1 MAELYPEY
9 AYKGAA
15 IGDLKFRNNVILASD
30 VRGKLERSEKTE
42 CYTTIARFTEDY
54 LKHRNEAGTVE
65 GYVGTCYV
73 ETFWFDVDDEN
84 LENSLIGTFNLL
96 MTLENSFGVDR
107 ADIRVFFSGKKGFH
121 VGIPTTTFSAVP
133 SPQLPRALKHMA
145 QRIAAQAGVTIDQS
159 IYRTNSLLRLSN
171 TVNAKSGLFKIPLP
185 LDGFEELTIDAILE
199 MAVTPK
205 PPFMRLGAGAPNEQ
219 LSRLY
224 QKGLEEA
231 QSGESRRLEIPVLNN
246 RESEMPRFDKV
257 CMFRM
262 LKGVPSGHRNEV
274 CLRLADHFRKKGF
287 PLSVTTAALLQW
299 NRLNEA
305 ALDEVDI
312 QDVVNRVYDSDY
324 DFGCNDPILDRYCH
338 KECHLYDKKYPDGDD
353 LAVNILTVEEARAR
367 YQAYIRDRD
376 KAKVSWGIDYLDE
389 KTRMI
394 APGQVACIMAR
405 AGVGKTAL
413 VINCIRK
420 NSEAKVPSLFCSL
433 EQLAEEIWER
443 MAQNACEQ
451 VGTAIEEAFYSH
463 ECDDLITH
471 YAAKTAAAFE
481 HALICD
487 KDRLTVG
494 QLMDYVRAAESK
506 IGQKVRLLVVDY
518 LGRMRGEG
526 RDHYQKMSDLAIG
539 LKTVAK
545 ECELAVLVIVQV
557 NRSGG
562 QGYEEVTMDM
572 GRDSGQ
578 IEECVDYIVGMWRS
592 NENERG
598 VREFGVKAQIN
609 KNRKGESGCS
619 TNLVFRADVMRF
631 EEEGWRRP
639 APEDAIWSNDGE
651 LLGYRNAK
659 QGKEVSPGFRK

>member
-1 MAELYPEY
+1 MSELYPEY

-30 VRGKLERSEKTE
+30 VRGKLERSERNE

-54 LKHRNEAGTVE
+54 LKHRNETGTVE
-65 GYVGTCYV
+65 GYVGSCYV
-73 ETFWFDVDDEN
+73 DTLWFDVDDEN
-84 LENSLIGTFNLL
+84 LDNSLIGAFNLL
-96 MTLENSFGVDR
+96 MTLENAFGVDR

-145 QRIAAQAGVTIDQS
+145 QRIAGQAGVTIDHS
-159 IYRTNSLLRLSN
+159 IYRTNSLLRLPN

-185 LDGFEELTIDAILE
+185 LDGFEALTIDDILD
-199 MAVTPK
+199 MAVKPK
-205 PPFMRLGAGAPNEQ
+205 PPIMRQGAGAHNEQ

-231 QSGESRRLEIPVLNN
+231 QAGENRRVEIPVLNN

-338 KECHLYDKKYPDGDD
+338 KECHLYDKKYPDGGGD
-353 LAVNILTVEEARAR
+353 LAANILTVEEARAK

-376 KAKVSWGIDYLDE
+376 KAKVSWGIEFLDE

-451 VGTAIEEAFYSH
+451 VGTEIEEAFYSR
-463 ECDDLITH
+463 ESDDLITH
-471 YAAKTAAAFE
+471 YATKTAAAFE

-494 QLMDYVRAAESK
+494 QLMDYVRAAEEK
-506 IGQKVRLLVVDY
+506 TGEKVRLLVVDY

-539 LKTVAK
+539 LKQVAK

-562 QGYEEVTMDM
+562 HGFEEVTMDM
-572 GRDSGQ
+572 ARDSGQ
-578 IEECVDYIVGMWRS
+578 IEEAMDYMVGMWRS
-592 NENERG
+592 NENEKTTGRYT
-598 VREFGVKAQIN
+598 VRCQIN
-609 KNRKGESGCS
+609 KNRKGENNIS
-619 TNLVFRADVMRF
+619 TDLTFRADVMRF
-631 EEEGWRRP
+631 EDANWREPTP
-639 APEDAIWSNDGE
+639 ADYTYTEDGE
-651 LLGYRNAK
+651 ILGVKR
-659 QGKEVSPGFRK
+659 